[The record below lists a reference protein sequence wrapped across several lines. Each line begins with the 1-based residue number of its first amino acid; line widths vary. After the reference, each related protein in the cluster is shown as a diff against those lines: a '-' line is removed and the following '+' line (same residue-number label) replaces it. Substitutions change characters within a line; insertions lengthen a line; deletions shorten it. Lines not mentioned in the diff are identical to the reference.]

1 MDELLIKLNEV
12 NCRRKFTNIIQNDLE
27 NRLTLLPMKLSTL
40 NLGEIP
46 RLESIN
52 GRRSKLR
59 RSLNYLLQ
67 DIPCSVT
74 FRSSTQLQGR
84 RAINLKTTFTSSYTT
99 TIWSE
104 QNPPHVEIVE
114 LKFKKLYLLVTME
127 MKMVPT
133 WNKKRKR

>member
-1 MDELLIKLNEV
+1 MLDELLIKLNEV

-74 FRSSTQLQGR
+74 FRSSTQLQVR
-84 RAINLKTTFTSSYTT
+84 RAINLKTTFNSSYTT
-99 TIWSE
+99 TI
-104 QNPPHVEIVE
+104 
-114 LKFKKLYLLVTME
+114 
-127 MKMVPT
+127 
-133 WNKKRKR
+133 